1 MPKAMETYHK
11 SLPCI
16 KYRIFFLF
24 GILSIGIMA
33 YRILVG
39 SFSDF
44 KLYHAFMNEPICHYS
59 YIYGN
64 IWHHTTCYISRL
76 HITPLHIS
84 FHKLILIERIKRI
97 ISQIFS
103 QNYIMQPFSFRMGT
117 AYHVQIDYFFL
128 LTKHHLLHILSSLP
142 LRIAIITGN
151 DATFSELKG
160 CGLQIMQ

>member
-1 MPKAMETYHK
+1 MLNLRSILHSRIRANKMFFAYSRLIKHSTFLMFVLTTHGKSLIHFHNNSRYQKEICHAVTMPKAMETYQK

-44 KLYHAFMNEPICHYS
+44 KSYHAFMNEPICHYS

-64 IWHHTTCYISRL
+64 NMTPHYMLYFKTTYY
-76 HITPLHIS
+76 S
-84 FHKLILIERIKRI
+84 FAYF
-97 ISQIFS
+97 IFTNS
-103 QNYIMQPFSFRMGT
+103 YS
-117 AYHVQIDYFFL
+117 
-128 LTKHHLLHILSSLP
+128 
-142 LRIAIITGN
+142 
-151 DATFSELKG
+151 
-160 CGLQIMQ
+160 